1 MSTGKVDDVDL
12 STAALFVAE
21 MPWSRE
27 RRAARVKRRDVAEG
41 AESAVVKA
49 APTAPLGKAWPES
62 TVDRSERQ
70 VFDAFFHGA
79 MLARRRLGLRANG
92 GNSLS

>member
-12 STAALFVAE
+12 ATAALFAAE

-27 RRAARVKRRDVAEG
+27 RRAARVKRRDVAE
-41 AESAVVKA
+41 SAVVNA

-92 GNSLS
+92 RNSLS